1 MKFKTYIFLL
11 MTVTM
16 LSACGKTESEEP
28 TTEIQTDVVSSLHIE
43 MNDEIEQKQ
52 EDFFKISE
60 EYNQYLVDFSAYN
73 TQLSP
78 ELFIQLYDKDGK
90 EKYYV
95 KANGDGTQYQAKGV
109 SVGRNSQC
117 MILSSKN
124 DYYISLNQY
133 RDVSV
138 TQWANG
144 SKDGLFY
151 YDEELNEFH
160 PNNLVNAVSL
170 SDFAKYCDTDI
181 NKMNTI
187 IKSSPYNFVET
198 YEEQLETLIGYESDW
213 NEWMHSSYMVKNG
226 TVYEGMLSDDYIN
239 SVLEKQGALD
249 EQNRQILLAEKESLG
264 VVNVYV
270 VVNEDGTVSF
280 ISQDGEEMTA
290 IFAQTEETNDAAE
303 QSEEES
309 TTEES
314 TSEEAGQDIE
324 IVLPDKLIDENK
336 TEYVFYSES
345 ENKDDNDNL
354 YYEIVPINSLQNQ
367 LSYIK
372 INYNETENKI
382 DIFGVKYKDIQETI
396 DSLDKF
402 HLSLNDIKVN
412 KDNEA
417 YVKIGQ
423 KEQPVKI
430 YLYDPKDAYVNKK
443 IFALSENT
451 SCIYIVVKENDFSA
465 MANDINNY
473 KELSFDEFEIVYEKF
488 NTLVKPE
495 ESATNTE
502 SETIVDG

>member
-1 MKFKTYIFLL
+1 
-11 MTVTM
+11 
-16 LSACGKTESEEP
+16 
-28 TTEIQTDVVSSLHIE
+28 
-43 MNDEIEQKQ
+43 
-52 EDFFKISE
+52 
-60 EYNQYLVDFSAYN
+60 
-73 TQLSP
+73 
-78 ELFIQLYDKDGK
+78 
-90 EKYYV
+90 
-95 KANGDGTQYQAKGV
+95 
-109 SVGRNSQC
+109 
-117 MILSSKN
+117 
-124 DYYISLNQY
+124 
-133 RDVSV
+133 
-138 TQWANG
+138 
-144 SKDGLFY
+144 
-151 YDEELNEFH
+151 
-160 PNNLVNAVSL
+160 
-170 SDFAKYCDTDI
+170 
-181 NKMNTI
+181 
-187 IKSSPYNFVET
+187 
-198 YEEQLETLIGYESDW
+198 
-213 NEWMHSSYMVKNG
+213 MVKNG

-290 IFAQTEETNDAAE
+290 IFAQTEKINDAAE

-309 TTEES
+309 STEES

-345 ENKDDNDNL
+345 ENKDDNNNL
-354 YYEIVPINSLQNQ
+354 YYEIVPINSLQSQ

-396 DSLDKF
+396 DSLNKF

-495 ESATNTE
+495 ESETNTE